1 MSRLHGMYRDVVP
14 LLLLVVVIRGIVLLL
29 SVDVA
34 IAHAAV
40 VVADNQADA
49 RMRLEQWRDHV
60 PRRVV
65 DVVVDSNVVRDN
77 IRRADDVEFA
87 RHRNH
92 VVGLLH
98 AVA

>member
-1 MSRLHGMYRDVVP
+1 MYRDVVP

-65 DVVVDSNVVRDN
+65 DDVVDVVVDSNVVRDN